1 MFEEQD
7 IRVVVDASAETPE
20 RIIIYLEGTLQLS
33 AMHATIELFRER
45 QIALRN
51 AEHANCYVC
60 DPDNGSGLRLNAT
73 PDHNGR
79 MKAEFKCD
87 DVFRGYSGRLHGG
100 VVAALLDGAMT
111 QCCFAHGIKAVTG
124 ELTVR
129 FRQPVMLH
137 RKATVIAWMASS
149 RPPLYILKAELKQ
162 GSEVLV
168 KAVGKF
174 MA

>member
-1 MFEEQD
+1 
-7 IRVVVDASAETPE
+7 
-20 RIIIYLEGTLQLS
+20 
-33 AMHATIELFRER
+33 MHATIELFRER
-45 QIALRN
+45 QITLRK
-51 AEHANCYVC
+51 AEHANCFVC
-60 DPDNGSGLRLNAT
+60 DPENSRGLHLNAIPDREGRLNA
-73 PDHNGR
+73 
-79 MKAEFKCD
+79 EFQCD

-129 FRQPVMLH
+129 FRQSVMLH

-162 GSEVLV
+162 GSKILV